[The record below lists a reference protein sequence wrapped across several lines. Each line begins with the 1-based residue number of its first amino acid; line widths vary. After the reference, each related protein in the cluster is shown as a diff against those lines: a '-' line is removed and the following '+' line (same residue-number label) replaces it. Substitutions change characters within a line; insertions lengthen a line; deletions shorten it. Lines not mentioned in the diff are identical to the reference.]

1 MKDRQEIWALTRWL
15 NLACMVIW
23 LINFVLRLSNYFRRL
38 GRGVPL
44 EQLADVQFD
53 CVATG
58 FITVIWLFVFSV
70 WRMDPK
76 KPVAWLVRL
85 IFLAVIFA
93 GWAATYSLMTASGFP
108 RTFWWLILAVVLSA
122 TVFFGW
128 KYRSVK
134 RQMKSHIQDE
144 MI

>member
-1 MKDRQEIWALTRWL
+1 MKDRQEIWAVTRWL

-44 EQLADVQFD
+44 EQLADARFD
-53 CVATG
+53 CVVAG

-70 WRMDPK
+70 WRMDLK

-85 IFLAVIFA
+85 IFLAIIFA
-93 GWAATYSLMTASGFP
+93 GWAATYPLMTASGFP

>member
-1 MKDRQEIWALTRWL
+1 MKDRQEIWAVTRWL

-44 EQLADVQFD
+44 EQLADAQFD

-85 IFLAVIFA
+85 IFLAIIFV
-93 GWAATYSLMTASGFP
+93 GWAATYPLMTASGFP
-108 RTFWWLILAVVLSA
+108 RIFWWLILAVVLSA
-122 TVFFGW
+122 AICVGW
-128 KYRSVK
+128 KYWTVR
-134 RQMKSHIQDE
+134 RQMKSHRQDE